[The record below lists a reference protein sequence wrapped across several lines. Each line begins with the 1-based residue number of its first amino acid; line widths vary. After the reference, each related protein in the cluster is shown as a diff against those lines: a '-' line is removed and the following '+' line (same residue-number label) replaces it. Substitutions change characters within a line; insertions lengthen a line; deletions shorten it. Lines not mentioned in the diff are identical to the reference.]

1 MKIYIKIYREINKE
15 VYIYIYILELTCAF
29 HAQSFVDLAC
39 VELVA
44 QWLRKTFYSRCR
56 SGLWQRTSRSNTA

>member
-1 MKIYIKIYREINKE
+1 MYMYMCMCMNMYMY

-44 QWLRKTFYSRCR
+44 QWLRKTFCSRCR

>member
-1 MKIYIKIYREINKE
+1 MDIYICLSVEYIYIYIYTYIYVYMY

-39 VELVA
+39 VNLVA
-44 QWLRKTFYSRCR
+44 
-56 SGLWQRTSRSNTA
+56 